1 MTRREEVVDAA
12 ERILEAEGPTSLTM
26 RRLGAELQMRAP
38 SLYKH
43 VSGKD
48 DIEAALQERALRSQA
63 EALSPSADLPGMAQ
77 AYRRWASAHPRL
89 YELTARRRLRRD
101 RLPDGVEDAAAAP
114 LLAAVG
120 GDVHVARAVWA
131 FAHGLVDLE
140 LADRFPEDA
149 DLDEV
154 WRVGIAAFAP
164 SGRTGDGGDTAGRAG
179 GITDRPT
186 PEDDPPGCPP

>member
-43 VSGKD
+43 VTGKD

-63 EALSPSADLPGMAQ
+63 EALGPYADLPGMAQ

-120 GDVHVARAVWA
+120 GDVPVARAVWA

-154 WRVGIAAFAP
+154 WRVGIAAFVP
-164 SGRTGDGGDTAGRAG
+164 SGQTGDGGDTAAG
-179 GITDRPT
+179 AGITDRPP
-186 PEDDPPGCPP
+186 PEDDPPGRHS